1 MRLFPGGRLFRVR
14 LYSLER
20 MCGFLA
26 RYIARRLGL
35 MVLLLFG
42 VSLMVFLISHL
53 VPSDPVG
60 ANLSATAQNNPE
72 VVAAFKAKWGLDK
85 PLYQQYFIYVGNLLK
100 GDMGNSIR
108 TGRPV
113 LEDLLQYFPATVE
126 LSVFAMLIAIVL
138 GILFGVISA
147 VFRNKPAD
155 QILRGVSVSGVSI
168 PSFWFALLVLY
179 FFYYKLHI
187 FPGPGRLSNS
197 FSAPATVTGMY
208 VIDSLIEGNPAKA
221 LDALQHLILP
231 GLVLAAFTMGLI
243 TRTTRSNL
251 LDVMSTDY
259 IRTARAKGLSRV
271 GLIVRHALGN
281 ALIPVLTVIG
291 LGLGNL
297 LGGMV
302 LVETIFNW
310 PGVGQFAYESVL
322 SVDYPSIIGVALLIA
337 LNYMV
342 INTVVDILYGVIDP
356 RVRCNG

>member
-1 MRLFPGGRLFRVR
+1 MERLKFIGKRLIYLVV
-14 LYSLER
+14 
-20 MCGFLA
+20 M
-26 RYIARRLGL
+26 
-35 MVLLLFG
+35 LFG
-42 VSLMVFLISHL
+42 VATLVFILTKMI
-53 VPSDPVG
+53 PGDPTV
-60 ANLSATAQNNPE
+60 ANLSQRALNDPE
-72 VVAAFKAKWGLDK
+72 VVAAYRAKYGLDQ
-85 PLYQQYFIYVGNLLK
+85 PVFVQYILYIKNLLHLDL
-100 GDMGNSIR
+100 GTSIR
-108 TGRPV
+108 TNKPV
-113 LEDLLQYFPATVE
+113 LDELARCYPATIE
-126 LSVFAMLIAIVL
+126 LALFAIILAALL

-147 VFRNKPAD
+147 IKRNSILD
-155 QILRGVSVSGVSI
+155 QMVRALSVTGVSI

-187 FPGPGRLSNS
+187 FPGPGRLSNN